1 MDEKKTNYLKELK
14 NNTSILLSVV
24 LGVVF
29 GLILTM
35 VDKFNMVSKFVA
47 RFVKDARF
55 FDGVMT
61 GLYAIVLSVVAVLF
75 LIFIINSFKKNVT
88 KHDFVLLV
96 YDFGILSYFILSC
109 AVLKTTGARFVII
122 LVLTI
127 IAILLTAIRFF
138 TVKETNEEKVNNVP
152 MYRYMVFRNRYFI
165 FIALLAVA
173 IGIGLGFLINY
184 VDFDAGLGAILPFWN
199 NLQKV
204 QKIGVVGA
212 VVATFTIGFNLFSLV
227 EGKSEKVS
235 GIDLFL
241 VFGTIC
247 SFFCGSVCFAF
258 AKSAPMIGAH
268 AWMIVTLAF
277 ALTLIVRSLMVGTT
291 NKFNDEPTRLQKYL
305 ATTFK
310 RFLVLLMVVIALLI
324 TRGFVYLDSIGLVS
338 FFDSTKNIVISFA
351 TLIASLAIISVSIC
365 SIILK
370 GLKSKQVIAL
380 DYTLFLSLFIGF
392 AMMYDLILAFSIAKL
407 CIWLVAMVVVC
418 LFICLRVKF
427 NEIPLEEDK
436 DVIVEVSQ
444 PVEEE
449 IETVEEE
456 TVDDNVEEVEE
467 PEEVEEVE
475 EETVEDA
482 DDDADDENAEV
493 VETPV
498 EEKDRL
504 VIKTSKFTTKLK
516 LCSDDTKE
524 YYSTIKNALLS
535 YGTHD
540 RLSRKCESF
549 RRKGLIAKITISG
562 RTLRLH
568 LALDPKNEEKFPI
581 NKYHQIDLGEKRQF
595 TEVPFTLRVKSN
607 RALKRALELIDLL
620 FTERGINKKR
630 RYVESDFTKD
640 LVVDGEAIFD
650 KLGHPE
656 QLSTTYS
663 VDAYEAFN
671 RDYNEAFEKM
681 MNLLPVEEKE
691 SKQVTEMQNIYIDT
705 VLDKINGD
713 VISLQTL
720 KDANIITKSSNNIC
734 IKIHTKLEKKIIVYC
749 DEISNDA
756 LYAVLSLGGIVYLT
770 K

>member
-24 LGVVF
+24 LGIVF

-35 VDKFNMVSKFVA
+35 VDKFNMVSKFIA
-47 RFVKDARF
+47 RFVKDVRF

-61 GLYAIVLSVVAVLF
+61 GLYAIVLSVIAVLF

-212 VVATFTIGFNLFSLV
+212 VIATFTIGFNLFSIV

-258 AKSAPMIGAH
+258 AKSATTIGAH
-268 AWMIVTLAF
+268 AWMIVTFAF
-277 ALTLIVRSLMVGTT
+277 AFTLIVRSLMVGTT

-351 TLIASLAIISVSIC
+351 VLIASLAVISVSIC

-407 CIWLVAMVVVC
+407 CIWLVAMIVVC
-418 LFICLRVKF
+418 FFICLRVKF

-436 DVIVEVSQ
+436 DVIVEESQ

-475 EETVEDA
+475 ETVEEV
-482 DDDADDENAEV
+482 DDDTDDENTEV
-493 VETPV
+493 VEIPL

-516 LCSDDTKE
+516 LCSDNTKE

-581 NKYHQIDLGEKRQF
+581 SKYHQIDLGEKRQF
-595 TEVPFTLRVKSN
+595 TEVPFALRVKSN

-620 FTERGINKKR
+620 FAERGINKKR
-630 RYVESDFTKD
+630 RYVESDFAKD

-691 SKQVTEMQNIYIDT
+691 SKQITEIQNIYIDT

-734 IKIHTKLEKKIIVYC
+734 IKIHTKLEKKIVVYC

>member
-24 LGVVF
+24 LGIIF

-35 VDKFNMVSKFVA
+35 VDKFNMVSKFIA
-47 RFVKDARF
+47 RFVKDVRF
-55 FDGVMT
+55 YDGVMT
-61 GLYAIVLSVVAVLF
+61 GLYAIVLSVIAVMF

-138 TVKETNEEKVNNVP
+138 TVKEKNEEKVNNIP

-212 VVATFTIGFNLFSLV
+212 IIATFTIGFNLFSIV

-258 AKSAPMIGAH
+258 AKTATTIGVH

-277 ALTLIVRSLMVGTT
+277 AFTLIVRSLMVGTT

-324 TRGFVYLDSIGLVS
+324 TSGFVYLDSIGLVS

-351 TLIASLAIISVSIC
+351 VLIASLAVISVSIC

-407 CIWLVAMVVVC
+407 CIWLVAMIVVC
-418 LFICLRVKF
+418 FFICLRVKF

-436 DVIVEVSQ
+436 VVIVEESQ
-444 PVEEE
+444 P
-449 IETVEEE
+449 VEEE
-456 TVDDNVEEVEE
+456 TVDDTVEEVEE
-467 PEEVEEVE
+467 PEEVEETVE
-475 EETVEDA
+475 EV
-482 DDDADDENAEV
+482 DDDTDDENNEAIEI
-493 VETPV
+493 PL

-516 LCSDDTKE
+516 LCSDNTKE
-524 YYSTIKNALLS
+524 YYSTIKNSLLS

-595 TEVPFTLRVKSN
+595 IEVPFTLRVKSN

-620 FTERGINKKR
+620 FAERGINKKR
-630 RYVESDFTKD
+630 RYVESDFAKD

-656 QLSTTYS
+656 QLSATYS

-691 SKQVTEMQNIYIDT
+691 SKQITEIQNIYIDT

-734 IKIHTKLEKKIIVYC
+734 IKIHTKLEKKIVVYC

>member
-1 MDEKKTNYLKELK
+1 M
-14 NNTSILLSVV
+14 LLQD
-24 LGVVF
+24 
-29 GLILTM
+29 I
-35 VDKFNMVSKFVA
+35 
-47 RFVKDARF
+47 
-55 FDGVMT
+55 
-61 GLYAIVLSVVAVLF
+61 
-75 LIFIINSFKKNVT
+75 
-88 KHDFVLLV
+88 
-96 YDFGILSYFILSC
+96 
-109 AVLKTTGARFVII
+109 
-122 LVLTI
+122 
-127 IAILLTAIRFF
+127 
-138 TVKETNEEKVNNVP
+138 
-152 MYRYMVFRNRYFI
+152 
-165 FIALLAVA
+165 
-173 IGIGLGFLINY
+173 
-184 VDFDAGLGAILPFWN
+184 
-199 NLQKV
+199 
-204 QKIGVVGA
+204 
-212 VVATFTIGFNLFSLV
+212 
-227 EGKSEKVS
+227 
-235 GIDLFL
+235 
-241 VFGTIC
+241 
-247 SFFCGSVCFAF
+247 
-258 AKSAPMIGAH
+258 
-268 AWMIVTLAF
+268 
-277 ALTLIVRSLMVGTT
+277 
-291 NKFNDEPTRLQKYL
+291 
-305 ATTFK
+305 
-310 RFLVLLMVVIALLI
+310 
-324 TRGFVYLDSIGLVS
+324 FVYLDSIGLVS

-351 TLIASLAIISVSIC
+351 VLIASLAVISVSIC

-407 CIWLVAMVVVC
+407 CIWLVAMIVVC
-418 LFICLRVKF
+418 FFICLRVKF

-436 DVIVEVSQ
+436 DVIVEESQ
-444 PVEEE
+444 P
-449 IETVEEE
+449 VEEE
-456 TVDDNVEEVEE
+456 TVDDTVEEVEE

-475 EETVEDA
+475 EPEEVEETVEEV
-482 DDDADDENAEV
+482 DDDTDDENNEAIEI
-493 VETPV
+493 PL

-516 LCSDDTKE
+516 LCSDNTKE
-524 YYSTIKNALLS
+524 YYSIIKNSLLS

-620 FTERGINKKR
+620 FAERGINKKR
-630 RYVESDFTKD
+630 RYVESDFAKD

-656 QLSTTYS
+656 QLSATYS

-691 SKQVTEMQNIYIDT
+691 SKQITEIQNIYIDT

-734 IKIHTKLEKKIIVYC
+734 IKIHTKLEKKIVVYC

>member
-24 LGVVF
+24 LGIVF

-35 VDKFNMVSKFVA
+35 VDKFNMVSKFIA
-47 RFVKDARF
+47 RFVKDVRF
-55 FDGVMT
+55 YDGVMT
-61 GLYAIVLSVVAVLF
+61 GLYAIVLSVIAVLF

-212 VVATFTIGFNLFSLV
+212 VIATFTIGFNLFSIV

-258 AKSAPMIGAH
+258 AKSATTIGVH
-268 AWMIVTLAF
+268 AWMIVTFAF
-277 ALTLIVRSLMVGTT
+277 AFTLIVRSLMVGTT
-291 NKFNDEPTRLQKYL
+291 NKFNDELTRLQKYL

-351 TLIASLAIISVSIC
+351 VLIASLAVVSVSIC

-407 CIWLVAMVVVC
+407 CIWLVAMIVVC
-418 LFICLRVKF
+418 FFICLRVKF

-436 DVIVEVSQ
+436 DVIVEESQ
-444 PVEEE
+444 PIEEE

-475 EETVEDA
+475 ETVEEV
-482 DDDADDENAEV
+482 DDDTYDENTEV
-493 VETPV
+493 VEIPL

-516 LCSDDTKE
+516 LCSDNTKE

-581 NKYHQIDLGEKRQF
+581 SKYHQIDLGEKRQF
-595 TEVPFTLRVKSN
+595 TEVPFALRVKSN

-620 FTERGINKKR
+620 FAERGINKKR
-630 RYVESDFTKD
+630 RYVESDFAKD

-691 SKQVTEMQNIYIDT
+691 SKQITEIQNIYIDT

-734 IKIHTKLEKKIIVYC
+734 IKIHTKLEKKIVVYC

>member
-24 LGVVF
+24 LGIVF

-35 VDKFNMVSKFVA
+35 VDKFNMVSKFIA
-47 RFVKDARF
+47 RFVKDVRF
-55 FDGVMT
+55 YDGVMT
-61 GLYAIVLSVVAVLF
+61 GLYAIVLSVIAVLF

-212 VVATFTIGFNLFSLV
+212 VIATFTIGFNLFSIV

-258 AKSAPMIGAH
+258 AKSATTIGVH
-268 AWMIVTLAF
+268 AWMIVTFAF
-277 ALTLIVRSLMVGTT
+277 AFTLIVRSLMVGTT
-291 NKFNDEPTRLQKYL
+291 NKFNDELTRLQKYL

-351 TLIASLAIISVSIC
+351 VLIASLAVVSVSIC

-407 CIWLVAMVVVC
+407 CIWLVAMIVVC
-418 LFICLRVKF
+418 FFICLRVKF
-427 NEIPLEEDK
+427 NEIHLEEDK
-436 DVIVEVSQ
+436 DVIVEESQ
-444 PVEEE
+444 PIEEE

-475 EETVEDA
+475 ETVEEV
-482 DDDADDENAEV
+482 DDDTDDENTEV
-493 VETPV
+493 VEIPL

-516 LCSDDTKE
+516 LCSDNTKE

-581 NKYHQIDLGEKRQF
+581 SKYHQIDLGEKRQF
-595 TEVPFTLRVKSN
+595 TEVPFALRVKSN

-620 FTERGINKKR
+620 FAERGINKKR
-630 RYVESDFTKD
+630 RYVESDFAKD

-691 SKQVTEMQNIYIDT
+691 SKQITEIQNIYIDT

-734 IKIHTKLEKKIIVYC
+734 IKIHTKLEKKIVVYC

>member
-24 LGVVF
+24 LGIVF

-35 VDKFNMVSKFVA
+35 VDKFNMVSKFIA
-47 RFVKDARF
+47 RFVKDVRF

-61 GLYAIVLSVVAVLF
+61 GLYAIVLSVIAVLF

-127 IAILLTAIRFF
+127 IAILLTVIRFF

-212 VVATFTIGFNLFSLV
+212 VIATFTIGFNLFSIV

-258 AKSAPMIGAH
+258 AKSATTIGAH
-268 AWMIVTLAF
+268 AWMIVTFAF
-277 ALTLIVRSLMVGTT
+277 AFTLIVRSLMVGTT
-291 NKFNDEPTRLQKYL
+291 NKFNDELTRLQKYL

-351 TLIASLAIISVSIC
+351 VLIASLAVVSVSIC

-407 CIWLVAMVVVC
+407 CIWLVAMIVVC
-418 LFICLRVKF
+418 FFICLRVKF

-436 DVIVEVSQ
+436 DVIVEESQ

-467 PEEVEEVE
+467 PDEVEEVE
-475 EETVEDA
+475 ETVEEV
-482 DDDADDENAEV
+482 DDDTDDENTEV
-493 VETPV
+493 VEIPL

-516 LCSDDTKE
+516 LCSDNTKE

-620 FTERGINKKR
+620 FAERGINKKR
-630 RYVESDFTKD
+630 RYVESDFAKD

-691 SKQVTEMQNIYIDT
+691 SKQITEIQNIYIDT

-734 IKIHTKLEKKIIVYC
+734 IKIHTKLEKKIVVYC

>member
-24 LGVVF
+24 LGIVF

-35 VDKFNMVSKFVA
+35 VDKFNMVSKFIA
-47 RFVKDARF
+47 RFVKDVRF
-55 FDGVMT
+55 YDGVMT
-61 GLYAIVLSVVAVLF
+61 GLYAIVLSVIAVLF

-212 VVATFTIGFNLFSLV
+212 VIATFTIGFNLFSIV

-258 AKSAPMIGAH
+258 AKSATTIGVH
-268 AWMIVTLAF
+268 AWMIVTFAF
-277 ALTLIVRSLMVGTT
+277 AFTLIVRSLMVGTT
-291 NKFNDEPTRLQKYL
+291 NKFNDELTRLQKYL

-351 TLIASLAIISVSIC
+351 VLIASLAVVSVSIC

-407 CIWLVAMVVVC
+407 CIWLVAMIVVC
-418 LFICLRVKF
+418 FFICLRVKF

-436 DVIVEVSQ
+436 DVIVEESQ
-444 PVEEE
+444 PIEEE

-475 EETVEDA
+475 ETVEEV
-482 DDDADDENAEV
+482 DDDTDDENTEV
-493 VETPV
+493 VEIPL

-516 LCSDDTKE
+516 LCSDNTKE

-581 NKYHQIDLGEKRQF
+581 SKYHQIDLGEKRQF
-595 TEVPFTLRVKSN
+595 TEVPFALRVKSN

-620 FTERGINKKR
+620 FAERGINKKR
-630 RYVESDFTKD
+630 RYVESDFAKD

-691 SKQVTEMQNIYIDT
+691 SKQITEIQNIYIDT

-734 IKIHTKLEKKIIVYC
+734 IKIHTKLEKKIVVYC

>member
-24 LGVVF
+24 LGIVF

-35 VDKFNMVSKFVA
+35 VDKFNMVSKFIA
-47 RFVKDARF
+47 RFVKDVRF

-61 GLYAIVLSVVAVLF
+61 GLYAIVLSVIAVLF

-127 IAILLTAIRFF
+127 IAILLTVIRFF

-212 VVATFTIGFNLFSLV
+212 VIATFTIGFNLFSIV

-258 AKSAPMIGAH
+258 AKSATTIGVH
-268 AWMIVTLAF
+268 AWMIVTFAF
-277 ALTLIVRSLMVGTT
+277 AFTLIVRSLMVGTT
-291 NKFNDEPTRLQKYL
+291 NKFNDELTRLQKYL

-351 TLIASLAIISVSIC
+351 VLIASLAVVSVSIC

-407 CIWLVAMVVVC
+407 CIWLVAMIVVC
-418 LFICLRVKF
+418 FFICLRVKF

-436 DVIVEVSQ
+436 DVIVEESQ

-475 EETVEDA
+475 ETVEEV
-482 DDDADDENAEV
+482 DDDTDDENTEV
-493 VETPV
+493 VEIPL

-516 LCSDDTKE
+516 LCSDNTKE

-620 FTERGINKKR
+620 FAERGINKKR
-630 RYVESDFTKD
+630 RYVESDFAKD

-691 SKQVTEMQNIYIDT
+691 SKQITEIQNIYIDT

-734 IKIHTKLEKKIIVYC
+734 IKIHTKLEKKIVVYC

>member
-24 LGVVF
+24 LGIVF

-35 VDKFNMVSKFVA
+35 IDKFNMVSKFIA
-47 RFVKDARF
+47 RFVKDVRF
-55 FDGVMT
+55 YDGVMT
-61 GLYAIVLSVVAVLF
+61 GLYAIVLSVIAVLF

-138 TVKETNEEKVNNVP
+138 TVKETNEEKVNNVS

-184 VDFDAGLGAILPFWN
+184 VDFDAGLGTILPFWN

-212 VVATFTIGFNLFSLV
+212 VIATFTIGFNLFSIV

-258 AKSAPMIGAH
+258 AKSATTIGAH
-268 AWMIVTLAF
+268 AWMIVTFAF
-277 ALTLIVRSLMVGTT
+277 AFTLIVRSLMVGTT

-351 TLIASLAIISVSIC
+351 VLIASLAVISVSIC

-407 CIWLVAMVVVC
+407 CIWLVAMIVVC
-418 LFICLRVKF
+418 FFICLRVKF

-436 DVIVEVSQ
+436 DVIVEESQ

-475 EETVEDA
+475 ETVEEV
-482 DDDADDENAEV
+482 DDDTDDENTEV
-493 VETPV
+493 VEIPL

-516 LCSDDTKE
+516 LCSDNTKE

-581 NKYHQIDLGEKRQF
+581 SKYHQIDLGEKRQF
-595 TEVPFTLRVKSN
+595 TEVPFALRVKSN

-620 FTERGINKKR
+620 FAERGINKKR
-630 RYVESDFTKD
+630 RYVESDFAKD

-691 SKQVTEMQNIYIDT
+691 SKQITEIQNIYIDT

-734 IKIHTKLEKKIIVYC
+734 IKIHTKLEKKIVVYC

>member
-24 LGVVF
+24 LGIVF

-35 VDKFNMVSKFVA
+35 VDKFNMVSKFIA
-47 RFVKDARF
+47 RFVKDVRF

-61 GLYAIVLSVVAVLF
+61 GLYAIVLSVIAVLF

-127 IAILLTAIRFF
+127 IAILLTVIRFF
-138 TVKETNEEKVNNVP
+138 TVKETNEEKINNVP

-212 VVATFTIGFNLFSLV
+212 VIATFTIGFNLFSIV

-258 AKSAPMIGAH
+258 AKSATTIGVH
-268 AWMIVTLAF
+268 AWMIVTFAF
-277 ALTLIVRSLMVGTT
+277 AFTLIVRSLMVGTT
-291 NKFNDEPTRLQKYL
+291 NKFDDELTRLQKYL

-351 TLIASLAIISVSIC
+351 VLIASLAVVSVSIC

-407 CIWLVAMVVVC
+407 CIWLVAMIVVC
-418 LFICLRVKF
+418 FFICLRVKF

-436 DVIVEVSQ
+436 DVIVEESQ
-444 PVEEE
+444 PIEEE

-467 PEEVEEVE
+467 PEEVEEAEEPVE
-475 EETVEDA
+475 EV
-482 DDDADDENAEV
+482 DDDTDDENTEV
-493 VETPV
+493 VEIPL

-516 LCSDDTKE
+516 LCSDNTKE
-524 YYSTIKNALLS
+524 YYSTIKNSLLS

-620 FTERGINKKR
+620 FAERGINKKR
-630 RYVESDFTKD
+630 RYVESDFAKD

-691 SKQVTEMQNIYIDT
+691 SKQITEIQNIYIDT

-734 IKIHTKLEKKIIVYC
+734 IKIHTKLEKKIVVYC

>member
-24 LGVVF
+24 LGIIF

-35 VDKFNMVSKFVA
+35 VDKFNMVSKFIA
-47 RFVKDARF
+47 RFVKDVRF
-55 FDGVMT
+55 YDGVMT
-61 GLYAIVLSVVAVLF
+61 GLYAIVLSVIAVMF

-138 TVKETNEEKVNNVP
+138 TVKEINEEKVNNIP

-212 VVATFTIGFNLFSLV
+212 IIATFTIGFNLFSIV

-258 AKSAPMIGAH
+258 AKTATTISVH

-277 ALTLIVRSLMVGTT
+277 AFTLIVRSLMVGTT

-351 TLIASLAIISVSIC
+351 VLIASLAVISVSIC

-380 DYTLFLSLFIGF
+380 DYTLFLSLFVGF

-407 CIWLVAMVVVC
+407 CIWLVAMIVVC
-418 LFICLRVKF
+418 FFICLRVKF

-436 DVIVEVSQ
+436 VVIVEESQ
-444 PVEEE
+444 P
-449 IETVEEE
+449 VEEE
-456 TVDDNVEEVEE
+456 TVDDTVEEVEE
-467 PEEVEEVE
+467 PEEVEETVE
-475 EETVEDA
+475 EV
-482 DDDADDENAEV
+482 DDDPDDENNEANEV
-493 VETPV
+493 PL

-504 VIKTSKFTTKLK
+504 VIKTSKFITKLK
-516 LCSDDTKE
+516 LCSDNTKE
-524 YYSTIKNALLS
+524 YYSTIKNSLLS

-620 FTERGINKKR
+620 FAERGINKKR
-630 RYVESDFTKD
+630 RYVESDFAKD

-656 QLSTTYS
+656 QLSATYS

-691 SKQVTEMQNIYIDT
+691 SKQITEIQNIYIDT

-734 IKIHTKLEKKIIVYC
+734 IKIHTKLEKKIVVYC

>member
-24 LGVVF
+24 LGIVF

-35 VDKFNMVSKFVA
+35 VDKFNMVSKFIA
-47 RFVKDARF
+47 RFVKDVRF

-61 GLYAIVLSVVAVLF
+61 GLYAIVLSVIAVLF

-127 IAILLTAIRFF
+127 IAILLTVIRFF

-212 VVATFTIGFNLFSLV
+212 VIATFTIGFNLFSIV

-258 AKSAPMIGAH
+258 AKSATTIGAH
-268 AWMIVTLAF
+268 AWMIVTFAF
-277 ALTLIVRSLMVGTT
+277 AFTLIVRSLMVGTT
-291 NKFNDEPTRLQKYL
+291 NKFNDELTRLQKYL

-351 TLIASLAIISVSIC
+351 VLIASLAVVSVSIC

-407 CIWLVAMVVVC
+407 CIWLVAMIVVC
-418 LFICLRVKF
+418 FFICLRVKF

-436 DVIVEVSQ
+436 DVIVEESQ
-444 PVEEE
+444 PIEEE
-449 IETVEEE
+449 IETVEEK

-467 PEEVEEVE
+467 PEEVEEAEEPVE
-475 EETVEDA
+475 EV
-482 DDDADDENAEV
+482 DDDTDDENTEV
-493 VETPV
+493 VEIPL

-516 LCSDDTKE
+516 LCSNNTKE
-524 YYSTIKNALLS
+524 YYSTIKNSLLS

-620 FTERGINKKR
+620 FAERGINKKR
-630 RYVESDFTKD
+630 RYVESDFAKD

-691 SKQVTEMQNIYIDT
+691 SKQITEIQNIYIDT

-734 IKIHTKLEKKIIVYC
+734 IKIHTKLEKKIVVYC

>member
-24 LGVVF
+24 LGIVF

-35 VDKFNMVSKFVA
+35 VDKFNMVSKFIA
-47 RFVKDARF
+47 RFVKDVRF
-55 FDGVMT
+55 YDGVMT
-61 GLYAIVLSVVAVLF
+61 GLYAIVLSVIAVLF

-127 IAILLTAIRFF
+127 IAILLTVIRFF

-212 VVATFTIGFNLFSLV
+212 VIATFTIGFNLFSIV

-258 AKSAPMIGAH
+258 AKSATTIGAH
-268 AWMIVTLAF
+268 AWMIVTFAF
-277 ALTLIVRSLMVGTT
+277 AFTLIVRSLMVGTT

-351 TLIASLAIISVSIC
+351 VLIASLAVVSVSIC

-407 CIWLVAMVVVC
+407 CIWLVAMIVVC
-418 LFICLRVKF
+418 FFICLRVKF

-436 DVIVEVSQ
+436 DVIVEESQ

-475 EETVEDA
+475 ETVEEV
-482 DDDADDENAEV
+482 DDDTDDENTEV
-493 VETPV
+493 VEIPL

-516 LCSDDTKE
+516 LCSDNTKE

-581 NKYHQIDLGEKRQF
+581 SKYHQIDLGEKRQF
-595 TEVPFTLRVKSN
+595 TEVPFALRVKSN

-620 FTERGINKKR
+620 FAERGINKKR
-630 RYVESDFTKD
+630 RYVESDFAKD

-691 SKQVTEMQNIYIDT
+691 SKQITEIQNIYIDT

-734 IKIHTKLEKKIIVYC
+734 IKIHTKLEKKIVVYC

>member
-24 LGVVF
+24 LGIVF

-35 VDKFNMVSKFVA
+35 VDKFNMVSKFIA
-47 RFVKDARF
+47 RFVKDVRF

-61 GLYAIVLSVVAVLF
+61 GLYAIVLSVIAVLF

-127 IAILLTAIRFF
+127 IAILLTVIRFF

-212 VVATFTIGFNLFSLV
+212 VIATFTIGFNLFSIV

-258 AKSAPMIGAH
+258 AKSATTIGVH
-268 AWMIVTLAF
+268 AWMIVTFAF
-277 ALTLIVRSLMVGTT
+277 AFTLIVRSLMVGTT
-291 NKFNDEPTRLQKYL
+291 NKFNDELTRLQKYL

-351 TLIASLAIISVSIC
+351 VLIASLAVVSVSIC

-407 CIWLVAMVVVC
+407 CIWLVAMIVVC
-418 LFICLRVKF
+418 FFICLRVKF

-436 DVIVEVSQ
+436 DVIVEESQ
-444 PVEEE
+444 PIEEE

-467 PEEVEEVE
+467 PEEVEEAEEPVE
-475 EETVEDA
+475 EV
-482 DDDADDENAEV
+482 DDDTDDENTEV
-493 VETPV
+493 VEIPL

-516 LCSDDTKE
+516 LCSDNTKE
-524 YYSTIKNALLS
+524 YYSTIKNSLLS

-620 FTERGINKKR
+620 FAERGINKKR
-630 RYVESDFTKD
+630 RYVESDFAKD

-656 QLSTTYS
+656 QLSATYS

-691 SKQVTEMQNIYIDT
+691 SKQITEIQNIYIDT

-734 IKIHTKLEKKIIVYC
+734 IKIHTKLEKKIVVYC

>member
-24 LGVVF
+24 LGIIF

-35 VDKFNMVSKFVA
+35 VDKFNMVSKFIA
-47 RFVKDARF
+47 RFVKDVRF
-55 FDGVMT
+55 YDGVMT
-61 GLYAIVLSVVAVLF
+61 GLYAIVLSVIAVMF

-138 TVKETNEEKVNNVP
+138 TVKEINEEKVNNVP

-212 VVATFTIGFNLFSLV
+212 IIATFTIGFNLFSIV

-258 AKSAPMIGAH
+258 AKTATTIGVH

-277 ALTLIVRSLMVGTT
+277 AFTLIVRSLMVGTT

-351 TLIASLAIISVSIC
+351 VLIASLAVISVSIC

-407 CIWLVAMVVVC
+407 CIWLVAMIVVC
-418 LFICLRVKF
+418 FFICLRVKF

-436 DVIVEVSQ
+436 VVIVEESQ
-444 PVEEE
+444 P
-449 IETVEEE
+449 VEEE
-456 TVDDNVEEVEE
+456 TVDDTVEEVEE
-467 PEEVEEVE
+467 PEEVEDVEEPEEV
-475 EETVEDA
+475 EETVEEV
-482 DDDADDENAEV
+482 DDDTDDENNEAIEI
-493 VETPV
+493 PL

-516 LCSDDTKE
+516 LCSDNTKE
-524 YYSTIKNALLS
+524 YYSTIKNSLLS

-620 FTERGINKKR
+620 FAERGINKKR
-630 RYVESDFTKD
+630 RYVESDFAKD

-656 QLSTTYS
+656 QLSATYS

-691 SKQVTEMQNIYIDT
+691 SKQITEIQNIYIDT

-734 IKIHTKLEKKIIVYC
+734 IKIHTKLEKKIVVYC

>member
-24 LGVVF
+24 LGIVF

-35 VDKFNMVSKFVA
+35 VDKFNMVSKFIA
-47 RFVKDARF
+47 RFVKDVRF
-55 FDGVMT
+55 YDGVMT
-61 GLYAIVLSVVAVLF
+61 GLYAIVLSVIAVLF

-212 VVATFTIGFNLFSLV
+212 VIATFTIGFNLFSIV

-258 AKSAPMIGAH
+258 AKSATTIGAH
-268 AWMIVTLAF
+268 AWMIVTFAF
-277 ALTLIVRSLMVGTT
+277 AFTLIVRSLMVGTT
-291 NKFNDEPTRLQKYL
+291 NKFNDELTRLQKYL

-351 TLIASLAIISVSIC
+351 VLIASLAVISVSIC

-407 CIWLVAMVVVC
+407 CIWLVAMIVVC
-418 LFICLRVKF
+418 FFICLRVKF

-436 DVIVEVSQ
+436 DVIVEESQ

-467 PEEVEEVE
+467 PEEVEEAEEPVE
-475 EETVEDA
+475 EV
-482 DDDADDENAEV
+482 DDDTDDENTEV
-493 VETPV
+493 VEIPL

-516 LCSDDTKE
+516 LCSDNTKE

-620 FTERGINKKR
+620 FAERGINKKR
-630 RYVESDFTKD
+630 RYVESDFAKD

-691 SKQVTEMQNIYIDT
+691 SKQITEIQNIYIDT

-734 IKIHTKLEKKIIVYC
+734 IKIHTKLEKKIVVYC